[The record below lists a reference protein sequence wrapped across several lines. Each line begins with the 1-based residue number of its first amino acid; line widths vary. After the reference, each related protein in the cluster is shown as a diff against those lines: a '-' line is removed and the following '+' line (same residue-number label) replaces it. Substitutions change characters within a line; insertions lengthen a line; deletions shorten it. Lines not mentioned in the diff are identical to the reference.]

1 MITLHFNISRN
12 YKGKLLDE
20 SLLLRA
26 FGKTLKSVSPT
37 IMRILRI
44 NTPVDTRELQN
55 NWAVVRKTQTHYRFQ
70 NPTPYG
76 YVVDEGRFRGVGPK
90 TRAGGP
96 VYTKYGRGIF
106 STQALKGITYP
117 YFHERG
123 DYIEWLR
130 DLITKRYTKF
140 FRRLS

>member
-1 MITLHFNISRN
+1 MITLHFTLKRN
-12 YKGKLLDE
+12 YEGKILKPSFLL
-20 SLLLRA
+20 SV
-26 FGKTLKSVSPT
+26 FGKTLKAVSPT
-37 IMRILRI
+37 IMQVLRQG
-44 NTPVDTRELQN
+44 TPVDTRELQN

-76 YVVDEGRFRGVGPK
+76 YVVDEGRFRGTGPK

-96 VYTKYGRGIF
+96 IYTKYGRGIF

-123 DYIEWLR
+123 DYIEWLS
-130 DLITKRYTKF
+130 DLIRKKYAKF
-140 FRRLS
+140 FRRLV